1 MQPNIIENFV
11 NFSTCKTINDYF
23 DNNVKLNKEG
33 YSNIEVSR
41 LLPYY
46 DGFHLLNLLNKN
58 NSDEALLYDLLNMMI
73 QSVAFQFNFSKND
86 ISIEHV
92 NYRSFGA
99 GQGVKGYHTDFYGDY
114 NTSSVYTALL
124 YLNDNYEGG
133 EIIFYDGEP
142 DNITGST
149 EYKPKIG
156 SLFYFEGNENYA
168 HSINPV
174 TSGKRTLV
182 LFQFRT
188 DKQLN

>member
-73 QSVAFQFNFSKND
+73 QSVAFQFNFSKN
-86 ISIEHV
+86 E
-92 NYRSFGA
+92 Y
-99 GQGVKGYHTDFYGDY
+99 QK
-114 NTSSVYTALL
+114 
-124 YLNDNYEGG
+124 
-133 EIIFYDGEP
+133 
-142 DNITGST
+142 NITFTGIHRCFGNL
-149 EYKPKIG
+149 Y
-156 SLFYFEGNENYA
+156 SLSA
-168 HSINPV
+168 
-174 TSGKRTLV
+174 GK
-182 LFQFRT
+182 
-188 DKQLN
+188 